1 MASRKCCEG
10 NCDGHAVQRSLY
22 RHALNALQL
31 ASRSGCGS
39 EDALELAKRCADL
52 LRVADGDARSV
63 SSRPPR

>member
-1 MASRKCCEG
+1 
-10 NCDGHAVQRSLY
+10 
-22 RHALNALQL
+22 LNALQL